1 MMEANIL
8 EIATKAVQIYAE
20 THPRPS
26 SVTQKQAAEMLNVSA
41 PTLGRI
47 VKTGRLRL
55 NALGR
60 IPIMQVDALIAG
72 KAA

>member
-1 MMEANIL
+1 MTEAI
-8 EIATKAVQIYAE
+8 EIAVTAVRLYAE

-60 IPIMQVDALIAG
+60 IPIGQVDALIAG
-72 KAA
+72 EAA